1 MREARKSQRRDA
13 ARPGRGAPGRGS
25 EGRSAPPFELG
36 RGWAAILLAVLV
48 IAFFHEV
55 AIGGRTF
62 VSPDAMAPTGFVR
75 MGELSLWH
83 DHVYPLWNPYVFL
96 GMPSFGS
103 GAYNPLIYPP
113 DWPLALIQKV
123 IPLPEM
129 TWLLLYYF
137 LGAWFFYLLAREWGA
152 RAEGALLGAVA
163 FVFAPNLIAVGSHG
177 HGSQLVDSAY
187 LPLMLWLASRWLRAG
202 RWTELGALAIVGGFQ
217 MLRGHVQICFYTWM
231 AIGLYAA
238 VTAIAAARDPARR
251 TSALARA
258 LGLAAA
264 AALSFG
270 VAGFYNLPLQD
281 YAAWSRRSAGAGGGV
296 GMEYATQWSLSPI
309 ELPTIAIPN
318 WVGFGG
324 ATYWGGM
331 PFTDY
336 PNAYVGM
343 VTVLLALPA
352 LFAGGAPRAFALAL
366 GALALLI
373 AFGSHSPLYGFLY
386 DHLPLFNKFRVPVM
400 VILLF
405 QLAAALASAWG
416 WSAILDGPDRAPAKP
431 RAVSPLLTAAAAVLA
446 LTFLIGVLG
455 HDAWRAAYV
464 HAALAARPELGEG
477 AASAAASALVADLAR
492 ASLLGLAAVAL
503 AWLSYRRR
511 LGANLASALAL
522 LLLLVELWPV
532 SGRVM
537 KPVIGD
543 VSAHNPELGR
553 DDVVDFLQRAGPA
566 GSFRI
571 WPVNE
576 FQDNRYAGFGIASI
590 GGYHAAKPRL
600 FQDFLDSS
608 LVNNLGWLRL
618 LNVKY
623 IVFTEAPQKPP
634 QFLKL
639 VHQGPG
645 GSVFEN
651 LLALPRVTLVN
662 RYRVVQ
668 PAHAILDSVR
678 DGTSDAG
685 AVTYLESDPHLG
697 LATLTG
703 GRATLT
709 SYRLDDVTV
718 DVDVP
723 GAALLRLADLWY
735 PDWTVTVDGKNAPL
749 LKADYLLR
757 AVAVPAGH
765 HQVRFV
771 FRSAS
776 VRRGLILSIVSLTL
790 SLLMV
795 LAGWLGARAG
805 RSPKGEAVQVT

>member
-1 MREARKSQRRDA
+1 LAEARKSQRRDA
-13 ARPGRGAPGRGS
+13 ARSARETKPA
-25 EGRSAPPFELG
+25 RSAPSFELNA
-36 RGWAAILLAVLV
+36 RWAAVILAVLV

-62 VSPDAMAPTGFVR
+62 VSPDAMAPAGFVR
-75 MGELSLWH
+75 VGEQSLWH

-123 IPLPEM
+123 LPLPEM

-152 RAEGALLGAVA
+152 RAEGALLGAAA
-163 FVFAPNLIAVGSHG
+163 FVFAPNLVAVGSHG

-187 LPLMLWLASRWLRAG
+187 LPLMLWLAARWLRTG
-202 RWTELGALAIVGGFQ
+202 RWLELGVLAIAGGFQ

-231 AIGLYAA
+231 AIGLYA
-238 VTAIAAARDPARR
+238 VVNAIAAARDPERR
-251 TSALARA
+251 VPALTRGAALA
-258 LGLAAA
+258 GA
-264 AALSFG
+264 AALAFG
-270 VAGFYNLPLQD
+270 IAGFYNLPLRD
-281 YAAWSRRSAGAGGGV
+281 YAAWSRRGGGAGGGV
-296 GMEYATQWSLSPI
+296 GMEYATQWSMAPF
-309 ELPTIAIPN
+309 ELPTIAIPA

-336 PNAYVGM
+336 PNAYVGII
-343 VTVLLALPA
+343 TVVIALPA
-352 LFAGGAPRAFALAL
+352 LFVGGAPRAFALAL
-366 GALALLI
+366 AALSLLV
-373 AFGSHSPLYGFLY
+373 AFGSHSPFYGFLY

-405 QLAAALASAWG
+405 QLAAALACGWG
-416 WSAILDGPDRAPAKP
+416 WSAILEGAGGVAARRRPVP
-431 RAVSPLLTAAAAVLA
+431 RLLFGAAAVLA
-446 LTFLIGVLG
+446 LMLVIGVLARDSWR
-455 HDAWRAAYV
+455 DAYL
-464 HAALAARPELGEG
+464 HAALAARPELGE
-477 AASAAASALVADLAR
+477 SAAAAAFSALVADLGR
-492 ASLLGLAAVAL
+492 AALLGLAAAAL
-503 AWLSYRRR
+503 AWLAFTRRI
-511 LGANLASALAL
+511 GARPASALAL
-522 LLLLVELWPV
+522 VLLLIELWPV

-537 KPVIGD
+537 SPVIGD
-543 VSAHNPELGR
+543 VSAHNPDLGR
-553 DDVVDFLQRAGPA
+553 DDVVDFLQQAGPP

-600 FQDFLDSS
+600 FQDFLDSN

-623 IVFTEAPQKPP
+623 IVFSEAPQTPP
-634 QFLKL
+634 RFLKL

-651 LLALPRVTLVN
+651 LLALPRITLVD

-668 PAHAILDSVR
+668 PAQAILDSVR
-678 DGTSDAG
+678 DGS
-685 AVTYLESDPHLG
+685 SDPAEAVFLERDPG
-697 LATLTG
+697 VKLEPLTG
-703 GRATLT
+703 GTAKLT
-709 SYRLDDVTV
+709 SYRLNDVTV

-723 GAALLRLADLWY
+723 GPALLRLADLWY
-735 PDWTVTVDGKNAPL
+735 PDWTVLVDDKPATL
-749 LKADYLLR
+749 LKADYMLR

-765 HQVRFV
+765 HIVRFEY
-771 FRSAS
+771 RSAA
-776 VRRGLILSIVSLTL
+776 VRQGLML
-790 SLLMV
+790 SLVSFAVALGLV
-795 LAGWLGARAG
+795 LAGWFASRPVRSAPPAPAG
-805 RSPKGEAVQVT
+805 VA